1 VHARF
6 RSEAVEDVEAAK
18 AWYNEQ
24 RDGLGDDFVAALE
37 NAIRLIVEFPEAF
50 PEIAAR
56 HRRALLHRFPYALY
70 YRVEG
75 DVLEVLACLH
85 GSRSPETWRSRD

>member
-1 VHARF
+1 VQVRF

-24 RDGLGDDFVAALE
+24 RDGLGDAFVLALE
-37 NAIRLIVEFPEAF
+37 SAVRLVVEFPEAF

-56 HRRALLHRFPYALY
+56 HRRALLRRFPFALY

-75 DVLEVLACLH
+75 DVVEVLACLH
-85 GSRSPETWRSRD
+85 QSVSPGTWRSRD